1 MRPYQTLIVAL
12 LFLVPLSLAG
22 CGNTQ
27 PTRFY
32 VLSAIPQKPAPSPGQ
47 GAAIGVGPI
56 TIPQYLDRPQIV
68 TRTGDNQ
75 LALGEFDHWGG
86 NLDDNIK
93 LTLASNLATLLETD
107 RVSLFPWKDAAPIEY
122 QVTIDIETFEANDQ
136 GTAVLSVFW
145 SIINPK
151 DGTVMMTMR
160 RSSYEEPTGQGGGTG
175 VAGVLSTAS
184 PRPYDAIAAAMSR
197 DLEKLSRDIA
207 SAIAGLHPS

>member
-1 MRPYQTLIVAL
+1 TLIVAL

-32 VLSAIPQKPAPSPGQ
+32 VLSAIPQKPAQSPGQ

-75 LALGEFDHWGG
+75 LALGEFDDWGG
-86 NLDDNIK
+86 TLDDNIK

-160 RSSYEEPTGQGGGTG
+160 R
-175 VAGVLSTAS
+175 
-184 PRPYDAIAAAMSR
+184 
-197 DLEKLSRDIA
+197 
-207 SAIAGLHPS
+207 